1 MADWMS
7 GKMGFEI
14 SMDKETQERVDGAMV
29 VIESV
34 VGLGHAI
41 VTIARDA
48 MKLYQDELQADDDEV
63 SAFQA
68 PIGGRVQGGI
78 LMSDAPIWPQAAPS
92 DPGMVKVMVPSK
104 WIPELDA
111 WLRRKANSADS

>member
-48 MKLYQDELQADDDEV
+48 MKLYQDELQADDDELDTL
-63 SAFQA
+63 A
-68 PIGGRVQGGI
+68 GRVQGGI